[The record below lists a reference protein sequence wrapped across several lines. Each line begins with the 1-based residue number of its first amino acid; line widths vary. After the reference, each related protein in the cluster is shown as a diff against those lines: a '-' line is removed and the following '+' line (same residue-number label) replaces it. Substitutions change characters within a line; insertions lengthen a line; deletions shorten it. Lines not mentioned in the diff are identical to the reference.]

1 MNVAPWALS
10 KIKAFQ
16 QCPKQFYHEKVLNQY
31 PFKETEATL
40 YGTAFH
46 EAAETYI
53 RDGGELD
60 PRFSYAKGALDALNA
75 KEGDKLCEIKM
86 GLTEDLE
93 ACSFWSRNV
102 WFRGIADLLILNND
116 KKLAWVIDY
125 KTGKSAKYADKGQ
138 LELMALATFKHYPE
152 VETVR
157 AGLLFVVSNDLI
169 KDNYTIEQE
178 ETMWTKWL
186 SKYSDMETAFE
197 NDTWNPNPSGLC
209 KAWCP
214 VLECPHNGRN

>member
-1 MNVAPWALS
+1 MIYKYQIS
-10 KIKAFQ
+10 KVVRA
-16 QCPKQFYHEKVLNQY
+16 H
-31 PFKETEATL
+31 TT
-40 YGTAFH
+40 
-46 EAAETYI
+46 
-53 RDGGELD
+53 D
-60 PRFSYAKGALDALNA
+60 
-75 KEGDKLCEIKM
+75 M
-86 GLTEDLE
+86 
-93 ACSFWSRNV
+93 CSDRS

-116 KKLAWVIDY
+116 KTLAWVIDY